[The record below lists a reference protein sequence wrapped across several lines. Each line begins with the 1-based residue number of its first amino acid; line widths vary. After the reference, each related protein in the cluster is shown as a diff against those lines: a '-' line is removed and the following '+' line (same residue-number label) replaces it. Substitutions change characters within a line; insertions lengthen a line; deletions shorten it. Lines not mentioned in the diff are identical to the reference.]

1 MEANWKQRLET
12 MEKKYRRLQW
22 YLSLGAVIFVLGL
35 AGLGFTRNSPAD
47 IIRTRGIIVE
57 DEQGRDRILI
67 GAPIPAS
74 RNRVRTDT
82 ALVRK
87 HWAGN
92 FGKNADQYMKWYRD
106 YYHGAEGI
114 VIMNEEGFDRVLVGD
129 KLADPNTGKRM
140 FTPSGMLWNDA
151 RGWERG
157 GAGVNTTEDGQSRS
171 VVGVD
176 DSNGEA
182 VHMVALEDGTR
193 GLMIGGPNGHLL
205 IGMSGKN
212 GEWFKNKEA
221 FTGLRFF
228 DLEGKLVWEQRMPK
242 PKP

>member
-1 MEANWKQRLET
+1 MESIWEQRLER
-12 MEKKYRRLQW
+12 MEKKYQRLKW
-22 YLSLGAVIFVLGL
+22 AVSSGALMVLLGL
-35 AGLGFTRNSPAD
+35 AGYGFTKERPAD
-47 IIRTRGIIVE
+47 IIRARGIIIE
-57 DEQGRDRILI
+57 DERGRDRILI
-67 GAPIPAS
+67 GAPVPAS

-87 HWAGN
+87 HWGGN

-106 YYHGAEGI
+106 YYHGADGI

-140 FTPSGMLWNDA
+140 FTSSGVLWNDA
-151 RGWERG
+151 HGWEKG
-157 GAGVNTTEDGQSRS
+157 GAGVNTTDDGQSRS

-182 VHMVALEDGTR
+182 VHIVALEDGTR

-205 IGMSGKN
+205 VGMSGKN

-221 FTGLRFF
+221 FTGVRFF
-228 DLEGKLVWEQRMPK
+228 DLKGKLVWEQSMQK
-242 PKP
+242 